1 MEIIITSLIESAV
14 DKFICGDIERYIT
27 VRPSEDEYDT
37 VDLYIRIKT
46 FAVDSNRII
55 IEFPDSTVLAIN
67 IPSVN
72 YHKIEVM

>member
-14 DKFICGDIERYIT
+14 DKFICGDIERYIS
-27 VRPSEDEYDT
+27 VRSSEEEYNT
-37 VDLYIRIKT
+37 VDLYIKIKT
-46 FAVDSNRII
+46 LAVDSDHII
-55 IEFPDSTVLAIN
+55 IEFPDSTVLAVN